1 MCGRYTQWRYI
12 LVDKG
17 AMAVREIQLS
27 ERETRDIYLCLERT
41 SERIVSVWLRFWQA
55 VPGTRAYINATML
68 QRFPGVIT
76 WDITALFNEK
86 KTQWQLFIRIF
97 LRVVASLERALRVIA
112 IPKFNY
118 NGKGTNRYGR
128 YVYNRL
134 RLSTAKFNQ
143 CSLILSN
150 ICTQS
155 HPRTSQFCPTVS
167 RY

>member
-1 MCGRYTQWRYI
+1 MCGRRDITQWRYI

-27 ERETRDIYLCLERT
+27 ERDSRHISLPRKDVTAHRFRVTQILAGRARHSCIHQCNYAAKVSWCNNLRLHCSMRKRLNGNSS
-41 SERIVSVWLRFWQA
+41 SESFC
-55 VPGTRAYINATML
+55 
-68 QRFPGVIT
+68 
-76 WDITALFNEK
+76 
-86 KTQWQLFIRIF
+86 
-97 LRVVASLERALRVIA
+97 ASLRHWSVIA